1 MWSDNETTEDL
12 LGFQVHA
19 DLIRSIVTDP
29 KMLPATIG
37 IFGDWGSGKTSV
49 MKMLEKSFNPDNPD
63 NYKQSSEEQQG
74 CERIACLYFN
84 GWLFEGYDDAKSA
97 ILSSILLQLGEHK
110 SFGSKVQGKVV
121 GLLKSV
127 NYMRL
132 ARLGLQSVALPALTA
147 YISGGVSLV
156 PDLANMIGSF
166 LNIGEKQS
174 ENANSEE
181 SETNGKEEDEK
192 TDWEE
197 LIKADK
203 TPASPLDVKSF
214 RSQFADLI
222 AQCEINSLVVLIDDL
237 DRCSPERIIDNLEA
251 IKLFLNV
258 EQTAFVI
265 GADPRIVRHAIATR
279 YEPDEIQEQGDQE
292 ESANRLVN
300 DYLEKLIQIPYHLPR
315 LSPAEVESYMV
326 LLFCSRD
333 LEKEDAEK
341 CLDAFNSFRSDDRY
355 SVFGYANVKKALEAR
370 EIPDSLFQSLTFCNT
385 SAPLITE
392 GLKGNPRQIKR
403 FLNAFVLRKQF
414 AEIAKLTHVRDEVLV
429 KLMVLEYGHP
439 EQYQQLYKWQ
449 AAAEGFPKEI
459 QILESSILQS
469 DEDMDNEESNV
480 PQSDEDM
487 NSKEDI
493 EKEPDPKKTITR
505 WEVPFLKRWI
515 EMKPLLSKVDLRDYF
530 WISRDRLQSTFSDI
544 SMVSPIVRQILA
556 DLISDNQGK
565 FKIAVNEAVDLQDD
579 ERISL
584 LTQLEKHVP
593 RHPNRSPGYKA
604 LIALIEKDIDGA
616 PEALASILGRCPP
629 DSIPPE
635 LAFPLRT
642 LMEEKPGLQAV
653 LQSTIDQLEQTQS
666 PIGIALRST

>member
-19 DLIRSIVTDP
+19 DLIRSIVIDP
-29 KMLPATIG
+29 EMLPVTIG
-37 IFGDWGSGKTSV
+37 VFGDWGSGKTSV
-49 MKMLEKSFNPDNPD
+49 MRMLEKSFNSD
-63 NYKQSSEEQQG
+63 NYEERSEEQKE
-74 CERIACLYFN
+74 CEQIACLYFN

-110 SFGSKVQGKVV
+110 SFGSKVQDKVV

-166 LNIGEKQS
+166 LSVGEKQS
-174 ENANSEE
+174 EIANLEE
-181 SETNGKEEDEK
+181 SETNEKEEDEK
-192 TDWEE
+192 TDWEK

-265 GADPRIVRHAIATR
+265 GADPRIVKHAIATR
-279 YEPDEIQEQGDQE
+279 YEPDEIQGQGDQE

-333 LEKEDAEK
+333 LEKEDGEK
-341 CLDAFNSFRSDDRY
+341 CLDAFNSLRSDDRY
-355 SVFGYANVKKALEAR
+355 SVFGYANVKKALETR

-385 SAPLITE
+385 SAPSITE

-429 KLMVLEYGHP
+429 KLMVLEYGHQ

-449 AAAEGFPKEI
+449 ATADGFPKEI
-459 QILESSILQS
+459 QVLESSIRAPN
-469 DEDMDNEESNV
+469 EDPNKKKSSV
-480 PQSDEDM
+480 LS
-487 NSKEDI
+487 SKENTGGKEDA
-493 EKEPDPKKTITR
+493 EKESETRKTISG
-505 WEVPFLKRWI
+505 WETSSMQRWI
-515 EMKPLLSKVDLRDYF
+515 AMEPALSDVDLRDYF
-530 WISRDRLQSTFSDI
+530 WISRDRLQSTFSGI
-544 SMVSPIVRQILA
+544 SMVSPIVRQILEGLVSNNA
-556 DLISDNQGK
+556 GK
-565 FKIAVNEAVDLQDD
+565 RNIAVDGAVDLNED
-579 ERISL
+579 ERNSL
-584 LTQLEKHVP
+584 LTQLEERVH
-593 RHPNRSPGYKA
+593 RHPDQKQGYDA
-604 LIALIEKDIDGA
+604 FIALVEKDIDGA
-616 PEALASILGRCPP
+616 AEKLRHVLDRVP
-629 DSIPPE
+629 DRSIPPA
-635 LAFPLRT
+635 LGFPLSRLARKPE
-642 LMEEKPGLQAV
+642 LMAILQP
-653 LQSTIDQLEQTQS
+653 SIDRLAATKS
-666 PIGIALRST
+666 RIGEALKKRNAEI